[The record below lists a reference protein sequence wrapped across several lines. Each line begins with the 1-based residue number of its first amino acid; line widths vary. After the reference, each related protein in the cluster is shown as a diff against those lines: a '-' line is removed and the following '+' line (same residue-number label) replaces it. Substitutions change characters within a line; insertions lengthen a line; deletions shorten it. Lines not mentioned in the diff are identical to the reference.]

1 MIDKQKDN
9 DFIASVVSIVTLLY
23 GLNVVF
29 SNGYLIERFS
39 FWLMSSNIENVV
51 GFVFAVVALVK
62 LIGIRTDNKQLKRI
76 GIVLMTMLWAAIF
89 SLYVLE
95 AFKLSFLGVIFTFL
109 PLVLC
114 LRIARRGDF
123 VG

>member
-23 GLNVVF
+23 GLNVIF

-39 FWLMSSNIENVV
+39 FWMMSSNVENVI
-51 GFVFAVVALVK
+51 GLIFTLVALAN
-62 LIGIRTDNKQLKRI
+62 LIGLKTGNKRLKRL
-76 GIVLMTMLWAAIF
+76 GIVFMTMLWAAIF

-95 AFKLSFLGVIFTFL
+95 AFKLNFLGVIFTFL

-123 VG
+123 VE

>member
-23 GLNVVF
+23 GLNVIF

-39 FWLMSSNIENVV
+39 FWMMSSNVENVI
-51 GFVFAVVALVK
+51 GLIFALVALAN
-62 LIGIRTDNKQLKRI
+62 LIGLKTGNKRLKRL
-76 GIVLMTMLWAAIF
+76 GIVFMTMLWAAIF

-95 AFKLSFLGVIFTFL
+95 AFKLKFLGLIFTFL

-123 VG
+123 VE

>member
-23 GLNVVF
+23 GLNVTF

-39 FWLMSSNIENVV
+39 FWMMSSNVENAV
-51 GFVFAVVALVK
+51 GFIFAVVAIVK
-62 LIGIRTDNKQLKRI
+62 LIGLKTGNKRLKRL
-76 GIVLMTMLWAAIF
+76 GIIFMTMLWAAIF

-95 AFKLSFLGVIFTFL
+95 AFKLNFLGVIFTFL

-123 VG
+123 VE

>member
-23 GLNVVF
+23 GLNVIF

-39 FWLMSSNIENVV
+39 FWMMSSNAENVI
-51 GFVFAVVALVK
+51 GFIFAVVAVAN
-62 LIGIRTDNKQLKRI
+62 LIGLRTGNKHLKRL
-76 GIVLMTMLWAAIF
+76 GVVFMTMLWSAIF

-95 AFKLSFLGVIFTFL
+95 AFKLSFLGLIFTFL